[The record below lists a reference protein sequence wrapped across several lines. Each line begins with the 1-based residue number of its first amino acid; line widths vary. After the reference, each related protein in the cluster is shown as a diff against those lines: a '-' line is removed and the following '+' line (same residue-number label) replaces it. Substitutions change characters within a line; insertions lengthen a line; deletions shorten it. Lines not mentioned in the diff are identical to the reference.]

1 MSVEKPS
8 TELYNTLK
16 KIAHS
21 YSQELELLNPYNPN
35 RLLTEDSLDYRMVRG
50 LLESSSS
57 EPYAFVSE
65 STLSRVQVLNQQVV
79 VVPQGIKDERHF
91 EGWRKQDEH

>member
-1 MSVEKPS
+1 M
-8 TELYNTLK
+8 
-16 KIAHS
+16 
-21 YSQELELLNPYNPN
+21 NPYNPN
-35 RLLTEDSLDYRMVRG
+35 VLLTENSLDYRMVRG

-65 STLSRVQVLNQQVV
+65 GTLSRVQVSNQQVV
-79 VVPQGIKDERHF
+79 HQGIKDERRF